1 MSELGGVRML
11 WGSWD
16 GLGATVSLSSHMEN
30 PGLPGSAKCVL
41 MCVRTE
47 GCRGG
52 GSSHRMCQT
61 LLRQRTPPV
70 AYLQAFISSN
80 ALTGTEETQKSCE
93 NKDPSN

>member
-1 MSELGGVRML
+1 M
-11 WGSWD
+11 
-16 GLGATVSLSSHMEN
+16 GLMGWAGCHCVLVFSHMEK
-30 PGLPGSAKCVL
+30 PALPGSARCVL
-41 MCVRTE
+41 MCVRAE

-52 GSSHRMCQT
+52 GSSRRMCQT

-80 ALTGTEETQKSCE
+80 ALTGTEETQKSHE